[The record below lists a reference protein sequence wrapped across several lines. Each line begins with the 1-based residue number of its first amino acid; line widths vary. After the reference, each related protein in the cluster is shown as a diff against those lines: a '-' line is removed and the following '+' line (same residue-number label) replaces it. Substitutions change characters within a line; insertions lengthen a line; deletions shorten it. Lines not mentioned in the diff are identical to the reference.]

1 MGDISIKGRSKLLGG
16 GRVGFKSGGRVGFKS
31 GGRVGF
37 KSGGR
42 TGFKSGSN
50 YVPDVAKSAQ
60 HPHSGLKTQKE
71 YKAITDSD
79 EYKKG
84 DYKKKVEMLEG
95 KTWTAQEMQTKIKNK
110 KAGGGRIGLKKG
122 KGTGG
127 QEPWWKNREKTKIYK
142 AEGGSVRIARKGG
155 GRAYGKNS

>member
-1 MGDISIKGRSKLLGG
+1 MVKK
-16 GRVGFKSGGRVGFKS
+16 
-31 GGRVGF
+31 
-37 KSGGR
+37 
-42 TGFKSGSN
+42 

-84 DYKKKVEMLEG
+84 GYKKKVEMLGG

-110 KAGGGRIGLKKG
+110 KPQRKHSGVRIL
-122 KGTGG
+122 
-127 QEPWWKNREKTKIYK
+127 K
-142 AEGGSVRIARKGG
+142 AEGGSVRIAKRGG

>member
-1 MGDISIKGRSKLLGG
+1 MVKK
-16 GRVGFKSGGRVGFKS
+16 
-31 GGRVGF
+31 
-37 KSGGR
+37 
-42 TGFKSGSN
+42 

-84 DYKKKVEMLEG
+84 DYKKKVEMLGG
-95 KTWTAQEMQTKIKNK
+95 KTWTAQEMQTKIKNRK
-110 KAGGGRIGLKKG
+110 PKRPKSYS
-122 KGTGG
+122 
-127 QEPWWKNREKTKIYK
+127 WNKTKILK
-142 AEGGSVRIARKGG
+142 AEGGSVRIAKRGG

>member
-1 MGDISIKGRSKLLGG
+1 MVKK
-16 GRVGFKSGGRVGFKS
+16 
-31 GGRVGF
+31 
-37 KSGGR
+37 
-42 TGFKSGSN
+42 

-79 EYKKG
+79 EYKKA
-84 DYKKKVEMLEG
+84 DYKGKTEMLGG

-110 KAGGGRIGLKKG
+110 KPKRSKSYS
-122 KGTGG
+122 
-127 QEPWWKNREKTKIYK
+127 WNKTKILK
-142 AEGGSVRIARKGG
+142 AEGGSVRIAKRGG

>member
-1 MGDISIKGRSKLLGG
+1 MVKTKKTYHDKTTLH
-16 GRVGFKSGGRVGFKS
+16 KSQR
-31 GGRVGF
+31 
-37 KSGGR
+37 
-42 TGFKSGSN
+42 
-50 YVPDVAKSAQ
+50 
-60 HPHSGLKTQKE
+60 HPHSRLKTQKE

-84 DYKKKVEMLEG
+84 DYKKKVEMLGG

-110 KAGGGRIGLKKG
+110 KAGGLK

>member
-1 MGDISIKGRSKLLGG
+1 MVKK
-16 GRVGFKSGGRVGFKS
+16 
-31 GGRVGF
+31 
-37 KSGGR
+37 
-42 TGFKSGSN
+42 

-84 DYKKKVEMLEG
+84 DYKKKVEMLGG
-95 KTWTAQEMQTKIKNK
+95 KTWTAQEMETKIKNK
-110 KAGGGRIGLKKG
+110 KPKSYSWNKTRILKAKGGRIGLKKG